1 MIRLFI
7 LLGIAAF
14 TSSGC
19 LVRRLQ
25 PPQYGTTMI
34 QQLKVLGTKISV
46 PSTSATSSGLVEL
59 YLGWVSESVIIVPT
73 ISNVD
78 SNGVVSPN
86 NVEIKTPP
94 IATTFILGESV
105 NPLSTSIKDDFITGW
120 QGTNT
125 PPARVSI
132 ITK

>member
-1 MIRLFI
+1 
-7 LLGIAAF
+7 
-14 TSSGC
+14 
-19 LVRRLQ
+19 
-25 PPQYGTTMI
+25 MI